1 MFKHIIV
8 SAMALSAPFL
18 MAGGNTASA
27 LCKTAK
33 IHGKTCKPNKI
44 YLERD
49 VDLMWEDKPYTEAE
63 EGAYMRYHSL
73 GKVGTQQHALSYCK
87 RLKYAGYTDWRL
99 PTSDELS
106 HVHRKDGQV
115 FSYATE
121 HDFWSSSIA
130 ERGKGYVV
138 YPVDANRYKRKQNQV
153 NYIRCVRCM
162 AK

>member
-1 MFKHIIV
+1 MIV
-8 SAMALSAPFL
+8 CGMVLCTPLL
-18 MAGGNTASA
+18 MAGGNTSSA
-27 LCKTAK
+27 LCKVAK

-49 VDLMWEDKPYTEAE
+49 ADLMWEDKVYTDAEA
-63 EGAYMRYHSL
+63 GAYMRYHSL
-73 GKVGTQQHALSYCK
+73 GKVGTQQHAVSYCH

-106 HVHRKDGQV
+106 HVHSKSGQV
-115 FSYATE
+115 FSYFTE
-121 HDFWSSSIA
+121 HEFWSSTLA

-138 YPVDANRYKRKQNQV
+138 YPVDAIRYKRKQREA